1 VPGGVSASSRTGAK
15 VLACG
20 TALFAAAFA
29 AGVAVRR
36 DDARVTSPVA
46 AVRPAVPVAGL
57 APATALPVLRDAA
70 PRAVAVVARRRPA
83 RAASESGSRAAGTEV
98 AVRPADSP
106 RRRSDGAAPPSR
118 PVIVAARPAPTPQVP
133 FTPVRHTVP
142 AVRPVPAAPASA
154 PATAATRAPAAKS
167 GGSVTFFSDGG
178 G

>member
-1 VPGGVSASSRTGAK
+1 MGAK

-20 TALFAAAFA
+20 AALFAAAFA

-46 AVRPAVPVAGL
+46 AIRPAVPVAGL
-57 APATALPVLRDAA
+57 APATALPVLHGVA
-70 PRAVAVVARRRPA
+70 PRAVAVARRRPA
-83 RAASESGSRAAGTEV
+83 RAAAGSGSRSAGSEV
-98 AVRPADSP
+98 AARAADTPRRLAARPAT
-106 RRRSDGAAPPSR
+106 ASR
-118 PVIVAARPAPTPQVP
+118 PVIVAARRAPAPQVP

-142 AVRPVPAAPASA
+142 AVRPVPAAPA
-154 PATAATRAPAAKS
+154 TAATRPPAAGS